1 MDEGTLMFG
10 WDEIAMYMPPDKRA
24 KLSYTN
30 LTFSLQKVQTLRK
43 FLFGFDVLIINE
55 LLDTLGGR
63 GRPLMIRSRIANI
76 YHVLR

>member
-1 MDEGTLMFG
+1 LDEGTLMFG

-43 FLFGFDVLIINE
+43 VLFGFDVLIIN
-55 LLDTLGGR
+55 
-63 GRPLMIRSRIANI
+63 
-76 YHVLR
+76 